1 MSFDLIVGPMYSNKT
16 SMLPVLAAKY
26 AYNPMDNKLDKIL
39 YFKSDIDTR
48 YLKSSETNNKI
59 ISHTGKSNDAIVIK
73 DGKEILNYD
82 AKVYCIDEGHF
93 ISGLYNPIEDL
104 LFHNKFVIVSML
116 TGTYKRTNFL
126 NVVDLYSLA
135 TNIIHLKS
143 TCRRCLTTKNIIRE
157 APYSMKILG
166 EKKDKGFIEVGGDEL
181 YFALCPECY
190 KKEIIKYTKEND

>member
-26 AYNPMDNKLDKIL
+26 AYNPTENKIDKIL

-48 YLKSSETNNKI
+48 YLGTSETNNKI

-73 DGKEILNYD
+73 DGKEILNYE

-93 ISGLYNPIEDL
+93 ISGLYAPIESL
-104 LFHNKFVIVSML
+104 IYANRFVIVSML
-116 TGTYKRTNFL
+116 TGTYKKTNFL

-143 TCRRCLTTKNIIRE
+143 TCRKCLMTHGIVRE
-157 APYSMKILG
+157 APYSMKI
-166 EKKDKGFIEVGGDEL
+166 KGKESDIEVGGDGM
-181 YFALCPECY
+181 YCALCPDCY
-190 KKEIIKYTKEND
+190 KKEDMRQKKFDDN